1 MKLSLNI
8 FLVVVVQKRSHTLIR
23 TQAVKSGERMQ
34 TVREGMRM
42 KHKNIVL
49 TGIMGCG
56 KTTIGRILSEKLRIE
71 FIDLD
76 QYIEQKWGNIT
87 ELFKKGEEYFRDI
100 ESQSV
105 VEVSNKDGV
114 VIATGGGVVKRN
126 ENVIALKKNGLI
138 FFIDRPLEDIL
149 SDIDT
154 SERPLLKEGKDRLI
168 QIFKKRYNLYIS
180 TCDVHIKN
188 TGDIQSILDEVIKQW
203 KKINKKT

>member
-1 MKLSLNI
+1 MRTVKERIGMKN
-8 FLVVVVQKRSHTLIR
+8 
-23 TQAVKSGERMQ
+23 
-34 TVREGMRM
+34 
-42 KHKNIVL
+42 KNIVL

-56 KTTIGRILSEKLRIE
+56 KTTIGRLLAEKLCIE

-76 QYIEQKWGNIT
+76 RYIEEKWGCIN
-87 ELFKKGEEYFRDI
+87 ELFQKGEEYFRDI

-114 VIATGGGVVKRN
+114 VIATGGGVVKRMK
-126 ENVIALKKNGLI
+126 NVAALKKNGII

-154 SERPLLKEGKDRLI
+154 SERPLLKEGKERLI
-168 QIFKKRYNLYIS
+168 QIFKERYSLYIS

-188 TGDIQSILDEVIKQW
+188 NGDIQPVVDDIIRNLD
-203 KKINKKT
+203 